1 MNSLVDAFLCKTK
14 KWQEELEALRA
25 IILDCGLIEELKW
38 RQPCY
43 TFNEANIVIIGGF
56 KEYCS
61 LMFFKGALLNDSKG
75 ILIQQTENV
84 QSGRQIRFTN
94 VTEILK
100 IEAILKA
107 YIFEAIEV
115 EKAGLKVN
123 FKKDTDI
130 IFPEELQQKL
140 KNDAVFKTAF
150 NALTAGRQKGYML
163 HFSAP
168 TQSST
173 RVSRIEKYTQQILN
187 GKGFRDCTCG
197 LSKKMPNCDGSH
209 KLLRL

>member
-1 MNSLVDAFLCKTK
+1 
-14 KWQEELEALRA
+14 
-25 IILDCGLIEELKW
+25 
-38 RQPCY
+38 
-43 TFNEANIVIIGGF
+43 
-56 KEYCS
+56 
-61 LMFFKGALLNDSKG
+61 MFFKGALLHDPKG

-84 QSGRQIRFTN
+84 QSGRQIRFTI
-94 VTEILK
+94 VSEILK
-100 IEAILKA
+100 MEAILKA

-123 FKKDTDI
+123 FKKNRDV

-140 KNDAVFKTAF
+140 KNDANFKTAF
-150 NALTAGRQKGYML
+150 NALTVGRQKGYML

-173 RVSRIEKYTQQILN
+173 QTSRIEKYTQQILN
-187 GKGFRDCTCG
+187 GKGLRDCTCG
-197 LSKKMPNCDGSH
+197 LSKKMSNCDGSH

>member
-56 KEYCS
+56 KGYCS

>member
-1 MNSLVDAFLCKTK
+1 M
-14 KWQEELEALRA
+14 EA
-25 IILDCGLIEELKW
+25 
-38 RQPCY
+38 
-43 TFNEANIVIIGGF
+43 T
-56 KEYCS
+56 
-61 LMFFKGALLNDSKG
+61 
-75 ILIQQTENV
+75 
-84 QSGRQIRFTN
+84 
-94 VTEILK
+94 
-100 IEAILKA
+100 LKA

-123 FKKDTDI
+123 FKKDNDT
-130 IFPEELQQKL
+130 IFPEELLQKL
-140 KNDAVFKTAF
+140 KNDAVFKAAF

-168 TQSST
+168 TQSSN
-173 RVSRIEKYTQQILN
+173 RVSRIEKYAQQILN

>member
-1 MNSLVDAFLCKTK
+1 MNPLVDSFLIKTK

-25 IILDCGLIEELKW
+25 IILDCGLTEELKW

-61 LMFFKGALLNDSKG
+61 LMFFKGALLNDSKD

-84 QSGRQIRFTN
+84 QSGRQIRFTS

-100 IEAILKA
+100 MEAILKA

-123 FKKDTDI
+123 IKKDTVA

-140 KNDAVFKTAF
+140 KIDVIFKTAF
-150 NALTAGRQKGYML
+150 NALPAGRQKGYML
-163 HFSAP
+163 YFSAP
-168 TQSST
+168 TQPST
-173 RVSRIEKYTQQILN
+173 RASRIEKYIQQILN
-187 GKGFRDCTCG
+187 GKGLRDCTCG

-209 KLLRL
+209 KLIR

>member
-1 MNSLVDAFLCKTK
+1 MNPLVDAFLMKTK

-25 IILDCGLIEELKW
+25 IILDCGLTEELKW

-43 TFNEANIVIIGGF
+43 TFNEANVVIIGGF

-61 LMFFKGALLNDSKG
+61 LMFFKGALLNDAKD
-75 ILIQQTENV
+75 ILIKQTENV
-84 QSGRQIRFTN
+84 QSGRQIRFTS

-100 IEAILKA
+100 MEAILKA

-123 FKKDTDI
+123 FKKDSVA

-140 KNDAVFKTAF
+140 NIDVTFKTAF

-163 HFSAP
+163 YFSAP

-173 RVSRIEKYTQQILN
+173 RASRIEKYMQQILN
-187 GKGFRDCTCG
+187 GKGLRDCTCG
-197 LSKKMPNCDGSH
+197 MSKKMPNCDGSH
-209 KLLRL
+209 KLIR

>member
-1 MNSLVDAFLCKTK
+1 MNLLVDAFLIKTK

-25 IILDCGLIEELKW
+25 IILDCGLTEELKW

-43 TFNEANIVIIGGF
+43 TFNEANIVILGGF

-61 LMFFKGALLNDSKG
+61 LMFFKGALLNDAKS

-84 QSGRQIRFTN
+84 QSGRQIRFTS
-94 VTEILK
+94 VAEIVK
-100 IEAILKA
+100 MEAVLKA

-123 FKKDTDI
+123 FKKDTDV

-140 KNDAVFKTAF
+140 KIDKIFKTAF

-163 HFSAP
+163 YFSAP

-173 RVSRIEKYTQQILN
+173 RASRIEKYIQQILN
-187 GKGFRDCTCG
+187 GKGLRDCTCG
-197 LSKKMPNCDGSH
+197 MSKKMPNCDGSH
-209 KLLRL
+209 KLIR

>member
-1 MNSLVDAFLCKTK
+1 MNPLVDAFLIKTK

-25 IILDCGLIEELKW
+25 IILDCGLTEELKW

-43 TFNEANIVIIGGF
+43 TFNEANFVILGGF

-61 LMFFKGALLNDSKG
+61 LMFFKGALLNDAKD

-84 QSGRQIRFTN
+84 QSGRQIRFTS
-94 VTEILK
+94 VAEIVK
-100 IEAILKA
+100 MEAVLKA

-123 FKKDTDI
+123 FKKDTAA

-140 KNDAVFKTAF
+140 NIDVTFKTAF

-163 HFSAP
+163 YFSAP

-173 RVSRIEKYTQQILN
+173 RASRIEKYIQQILN
-187 GKGFRDCTCG
+187 GKGLRDCTCG
-197 LSKKMPNCDGSH
+197 MSKKMPNCDGSH
-209 KLLRL
+209 KLIR

>member
-1 MNSLVDAFLCKTK
+1 MNPLVDAFLMKTK

-25 IILDCGLIEELKW
+25 IILDCGLTEELKW

-43 TFNEANIVIIGGF
+43 TFNEANIVILGGF

-61 LMFFKGALLNDSKG
+61 LMFFKGALLNDAKD

-84 QSGRQIRFTN
+84 QSGRQIRFTS
-94 VTEILK
+94 VAEIVK
-100 IEAILKA
+100 MEAVLKA

-123 FKKDTDI
+123 FKKDTDV

-140 KNDAVFKTAF
+140 NIDVIFKTAF

-163 HFSAP
+163 YFSAP

-173 RVSRIEKYTQQILN
+173 RASRIEKYIQQILN
-187 GKGFRDCTCG
+187 GKGLRDCTCG
-197 LSKKMPNCDGSH
+197 MSKKMPNCDGSH
-209 KLLRL
+209 KLIR

>member
-1 MNSLVDAFLCKTK
+1 
-14 KWQEELEALRA
+14 
-25 IILDCGLIEELKW
+25 
-38 RQPCY
+38 
-43 TFNEANIVIIGGF
+43 
-56 KEYCS
+56 
-61 LMFFKGALLNDSKG
+61 MFFKGALLHDPKG

-84 QSGRQIRFTN
+84 QSGRQIRFTI
-94 VTEILK
+94 VSEILK
-100 IEAILKA
+100 MEAILKA

-123 FKKDTDI
+123 FKKNRDV

-140 KNDAVFKTAF
+140 KNDANFKTAF
-150 NALTAGRQKGYML
+150 NALTVGRQKGYML

-173 RVSRIEKYTQQILN
+173 QTSRIEKYTQQILN
-187 GKGFRDCTCG
+187 GKGLRDCTCG